1 MAKESIAIISR
12 LESELLFCNWQ
23 LTIIDKN
30 KNNIMSEYKL
40 KKTKMEDKVVGAY
53 KKIEDGV
60 VNTYK
65 TIEDGVVNT
74 YKNIEDKF
82 VEKFLDKEE

>member
-1 MAKESIAIISR
+1 
-12 LESELLFCNWQ
+12 
-23 LTIIDKN
+23 
-30 KNNIMSEYKL
+30 MSEYKL

-82 VEKFLDKEE
+82 VREEFSWNFFICVLMN